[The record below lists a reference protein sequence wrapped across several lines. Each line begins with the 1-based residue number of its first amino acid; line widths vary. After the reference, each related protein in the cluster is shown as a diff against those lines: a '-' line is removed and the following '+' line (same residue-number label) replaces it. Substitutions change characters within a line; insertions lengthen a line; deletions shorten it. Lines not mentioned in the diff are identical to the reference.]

1 MKFRLPAKAFSTA
14 VLTALAPGVAAAAS
28 PEPPAAQA
36 VAASASTT
44 LACTA
49 VMTVPRPRQNSTT
62 VVHITGLG
70 ARAAVST
77 LAHYKS
83 TNTRHTAVAGVNR
96 VANIPY
102 LVSRATKGYK
112 VVVQV
117 TASLGTTRWPCS
129 TSFIPS

>member
-1 MKFRLPAKAFSTA
+1 MKFRLLAMAFSTA
-14 VLTALAPGVAAAAS
+14 MLTLAPGVAAAA
-28 PEPPAAQA
+28 PPAAQA
-36 VAASASTT
+36 VAASPSTT

-62 VVHITGLG
+62 VVHITGLE

-77 LAHYKS
+77 LAHYRS

-96 VANIPY
+96 VANVPY

-112 VVVQV
+112 VVAQV
-117 TASLGTTRWPCS
+117 TASLGTTRWACS